1 MASPLC
7 TRDDGGM
14 GTDSGLS
21 HTDWN
26 VDSELPSRWEKR
38 ARKVGAPLAGS
49 AQDVEEE
56 VQMRV
61 SLSRRNPFKF
71 LFGTTRREQ
80 YVERYVLR
88 EHKKGRAL
96 AAILDDPYVRAWST
110 AQERKRLLERPGVV
124 AAIGEQVIADLRAAV
139 AAGRGVG
146 ADTTRGGVVRG
157 GRDR

>member
-26 VDSELPSRWEKR
+26 VDSELPSREKR
-38 ARKVGAPLAGS
+38 ARRVGAPLAGS

-146 ADTTRGGVVRG
+146 ADTTRGGMVRG